1 MRYLFLILPLLA
13 AACSTP
19 PPDAYGSIG
28 GSGRPERAVDLGA
41 NAIGESCVQAEGST
55 ATAEIYCGTWK
66 QPSAKVRSA
75 GAADEQRLAALVSSG
90 PWRANLDANYACSAP
105 HPVTL
110 AGAQALQ
117 LDCTRRAGG
126 WPQVAAVALSGGQA
140 WLADGVVSS
149 VPAIGRSIAVLS
161 KRATATIVSS
171 AAVDALQ
178 AQRLAETGDSRQYDQ
193 LMLLGVRANLADDP
207 AAAESAYAKALAVQ
221 EKVLGKD
228 DPNLADPV
236 MRLGLQ
242 QSIQGRYGEA
252 NGSFA
257 RADTLITRAAPGK
270 TLNDNNLAPRL
281 RHYIG
286 LHLYNQGKKEE
297 ALASLKQADA
307 LYEGVAGPD
316 ARRAAAASASGPKP
330 IFSGDP
336 GRLQTQQVSAALA
349 GLVEVKRFEG
359 VVLRDLGRTAE
370 SDAMLQSAA
379 ELARAVGIDQPEL
392 MARLRRTAAVN
403 YAASGNRVDAIQRFS
418 DSSRDFARAYP
429 GSRPYALV
437 GLLGAKELVDAGQP
451 DAAIALCRSS
461 MGVMREIKSSFEP
474 ERMTPCLDA
483 FAASAGKAAAGPARQ
498 ALLRD
503 MFDAAQLVQGT
514 VTSQQIQEVA
524 RRLAEGSSNSEVGRA
539 IRRKQDAANALAE
552 VRRRRA
558 EAADAQQPGGANA
571 TDAQRLEEQER
582 NAAKELAD
590 SEGALQAADPN
601 YNQLVQQATS
611 AQSVLDALHP
621 GEAFASV
628 MVTPDGGWTF
638 LLRDGEVR
646 VGRVPG
652 GAKTIDPLVAKIRD
666 AMSPR
671 LPPFDVAASQTLY
684 KTVFG
689 DVASGLDGVTS
700 LTVAPSGGLL
710 ALPFAVLLTGPADP
724 NALGAA
730 PWLIRRMAIGH
741 VPSAGNFVALRGL
754 VGKASAPQP
763 WFGFGGF
770 QNVSLAQ
777 ARRSFPASCGDS
789 AEALAHLTPLMGALK
804 ELDLARQLLGAS
816 TDNELLGAAFTAKAV
831 PKQNLIDYRVIHYAT
846 HGLLPSD
853 LACLKEPALV
863 TSPPPGAVDASGAL
877 LLASDVAQIKSN
889 ADLVILSACNSGGL
903 GGSAVGGESLSTL
916 ARSFFYG
923 GARALLVTHWE
934 ANDSA
939 ASFLVADTLRR
950 SRENPR
956 LGYAGALRDAQVFFL
971 DRAGSGLPKEFAHPY
986 AWAPFALM
994 GQAGAP
1000 PAPATTASRL

>member
-1 MRYLFLILPLLA
+1 MRHLFLLLPLLA
-13 AACSTP
+13 ACAVP
-19 PPDAYGSIG
+19 PPESYSSVG
-28 GSGRPERAVDLGA
+28 GSGRPDRAVDLGA

-55 ATAEIYCGTWK
+55 TSAEVYCGTWK
-66 QPSAKVRSA
+66 QPSARVRSA
-75 GAADEQRLAALVSSG
+75 GPADDQRLQALVTSG
-90 PWRANLDANYACSAP
+90 PWRTNLDANYSCGAP
-105 HPVTL
+105 RSVSL
-110 AGAQALQ
+110 SGATALQ
-117 LDCTRRAGG
+117 LDCTRRSGG
-126 WPQVAAVALSGGQA
+126 WPQVAVAALSGGQA

-149 VPAIGRSIAVLS
+149 VPAIGRSVAVLS
-161 KRATATIVSS
+161 RRATASIVSS

-252 NGSFA
+252 NASFA
-257 RADTLITRAAPGK
+257 RAEALVAKAALGK
-270 TLNDNNLAPRL
+270 SLGDNNLAPRL
-281 RHYIG
+281 RHYLG
-286 LHLYNQGKKEE
+286 LHLYNQGKKDA
-297 ALASLKQADA
+297 ALASLHQAET
-307 LYEGVAGPD
+307 LYETVAGPD
-316 ARRAAAASASGPKP
+316 ARQVSAAAAAGPKP

-336 GRLQTQQVSAALA
+336 AKNQTQQVGTALA

-359 VVLRDLGRTAE
+359 VVLRELGRTAD
-370 SDAMLQSAA
+370 SDAMLMSAA
-379 ELARAVGIDQPEL
+379 ELARTAGLEQPEL
-392 MARLRRTAAVN
+392 MARLRRSAAVN
-403 YAASGNRVDAIQRFS
+403 DAAAGNRSDAISKFG

-437 GLLGAKELVDAGQP
+437 GLLGAKELMEAGRP
-451 DAAIALCRSS
+451 ESAIPLCRTSIA
-461 MGVMREIKSSFEP
+461 VMREIKSSFEP
-474 ERMTPCLDA
+474 ARMTPCLDA
-483 FAASAGKAAAGPARQ
+483 YAASAAKTSDAGARQ

-503 MFDAAQLVQGT
+503 MFDAAQLVQGS

-524 RRLAEGSSNSEVGRA
+524 RRLAEGSSNSEVGKA
-539 IRRKQDAANALAE
+539 IRRKQDAANTLTD

-558 EAADAQQPGGANA
+558 DQADAQQPGAA
-571 TDAQRLEEQER
+571 ASPEAQRLEEQER
-582 NAAKELAD
+582 AAAKELAD

-611 AQSVLDALHP
+611 AKAVLDLLKP
-621 GEAFASV
+621 NEAFAAV

-638 LLRDGEVR
+638 LLRDGAIR
-646 VGRVPG
+646 VGRVEG
-652 GAKTIDPLVAKIRD
+652 GAKAIDPLVARIREV
-666 AMSPR
+666 MSPK
-671 LPPFDVAASQTLY
+671 LPAFDIAASQALY

-689 DVASGLDGVTS
+689 GVVDGLDGVQS

-710 ALPFAVLLTGPADP
+710 ALPFAVLLTGSADP
-724 NALGAA
+724 ASLGAA

-754 VGKASAPQP
+754 VGKPSAPKP

-770 QNVSLAQ
+770 QNVTLAQ
-777 ARRSFPASCGDS
+777 ARRSFPPSCGDS
-789 AEALAHLTPLMGALK
+789 AEALAHLTTLDGALK
-804 ELDLARQLLGAS
+804 ELNLARQLLGAS
-816 TDNELLGAAFTAKAV
+816 TDNELLGARFTAKAV
-831 PKQNLIDYRVIHYAT
+831 PQQNLTDYRVIHYAT

-853 LACLKEPALV
+853 LTCLKEPALV
-863 TSPPPGAVDASGAL
+863 TSAPPGAVDASGAL
-877 LLASDVAQIKSN
+877 LLASDVALIKSN

-923 GARALLVTHWE
+923 GARALMVTHWE
-934 ANDSA
+934 ANDDA

-950 SRENPR
+950 NRENPR
-956 LGYAGALRDAQVFFL
+956 LGYAGALRESQMFFL
-971 DRAGSGLPKEFAHPY
+971 DRAGAGLPKEFAHPY

-994 GQAGAP
+994 GQAGGASG
-1000 PAPATTASRL
+1000 PAVTALR